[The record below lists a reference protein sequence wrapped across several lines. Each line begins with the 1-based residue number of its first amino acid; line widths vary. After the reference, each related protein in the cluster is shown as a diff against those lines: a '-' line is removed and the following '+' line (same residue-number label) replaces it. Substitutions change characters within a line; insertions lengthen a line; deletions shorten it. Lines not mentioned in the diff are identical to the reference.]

1 MSSQK
6 YTIEDYLNEFPHQM
20 SAVTRL
26 GYLAVPGTTLETR
39 LTSLEGVEKLTTL
52 KKLILFR
59 NHIDSSIGVEFLTR
73 LQELDLSENRI
84 ASLRCEFPASL
95 RELKLER
102 NRITSLEGALFPPGL
117 KKLILSHNQIAN
129 LFGDVLPPPRQR
141 LPLKVVSG
149 PPGRNDRNTA
159 IAHVL
164 HSFSSDKKAAA
175 VAELR
180 GEREESEAAAREE
193 AVLIRPKLP
202 PELTRKIMHAIEIP
216 SVSRLVSLEELDLSH
231 NRLTCL
237 EGIEFLSRLE
247 NLHLEDNQLTSLAGL
262 TLPLSLKVLNTTG
275 NPIVDLDG
283 LEIPFGNLTW
293 VGVDDVSYLWTQGS
307 HILNQPSPLVV
318 VFERV
323 GAPSPPPPHEH
334 NSDNEEEWGGKR
346 KKQHKQMTQGKKNK
360 KKYRRKTKK
369 NGIKNERRRNKVKS

>member
-129 LFGDVLPPPRQR
+129 LFGDVLPPQR
-141 LPLKVVSG
+141 PPLQIVSG
-149 PPGRNDRNTA
+149 PSDDMDTA
-159 IAHVL
+159 IARAV
-164 HSFSSDKKAAA
+164 HSLEPSDLRKA
-175 VAELR
+175 VMLR
-180 GEREESEAAAREE
+180 
-193 AVLIRPKLP
+193 V
-202 PELTRKIMHAIEIP
+202 IEIP
-216 SVSRLVSLEELDLSH
+216 CVSRLVSLKELDLSH

-237 EGIEFLSRLE
+237 KRIEFLTSLE
-247 NLHLEDNQLTSLAGL
+247 DLHLEHNNKLTSLAGL
-262 TLPLSLKVLNTTG
+262 TLPLSLNVLNTTG